1 MPAMIKARLH
11 LLTFPLA
18 ALIAVLPLLL
28 QGPSCGHD
36 LDFHLLS
43 WMEAAQ
49 QISHGNLHP
58 HWAFTPAY
66 NAGEPRFIF
75 YPPISWTAG
84 ALLTLLLTHL
94 PGVSAAVGFGLAPA
108 IYTWMVLTLAGC
120 SCYVVVRRVADQGIA
135 VLVSTFYLANPYM
148 LFTAYER
155 TAYAELLAAVW
166 FPLLLAEVLA
176 IEPSVVRLAI
186 AIALLWLTNAPAAV
200 MGCYTIVFL
209 GFVRIALG
217 YWSGRSQKEAGQL
230 AMSFGGSALLGL
242 GLAGFY
248 LVPAI
253 YEQRW
258 VEIGMA
264 ILPGLRVEDNT
275 LFHHTGDPPH
285 DAVLQTASIVALLML
300 TMVVVALLG
309 LMRQAA
315 GNSTIEVRGSREQMS
330 DTLPSRRGLLIRK
343 TDVILLASLTFAIG
357 FFLTSTSLP
366 LWSRIP
372 ELGFLQF
379 PWRLLAILAPVCAV
393 AAALAVQKMRIRA
406 LPSAA
411 LASALAAIFAA
422 PAYMTFRQGCDPSD
436 TPVARLSLFRSG
448 AGSEPTDEY
457 TPAPADNDALRPGSP
472 PFRLLA
478 DEKPDRAPKA
488 PDLPP
493 GPAPTHLQ
501 ITAQG
506 SRVLLLN
513 LREFPSWK
521 VMLNGHE
528 VSERIERDDGLLA
541 FRLPEG
547 TSSIDV
553 LTVRT
558 PDQILGD
565 LLSSGAVIMLMVL
578 FVRRRRRHLLPL
590 YPSTEQADL

>member
-1 MPAMIKARLH
+1 MPEKIKARLH

-28 QGPSCGHD
+28 HGPSCGHD

-43 WMEAAQ
+43 WMEAAR

-84 ALLTLLLTHL
+84 ALLTLVLTHL
-94 PGVSAAVGFGLAPA
+94 PGISAAAGFGLAPA
-108 IYTWMVLTLAGC
+108 IYTWIVLTLAGYA
-120 SCYVVVRRVADQGIA
+120 CYAMIRRIADRGVAII
-135 VLVSTFYLANPYM
+135 VSTFYLANPYM

-176 IEPSVVRLAI
+176 VEPCIVRLAI
-186 AIALLWLTNAPAAV
+186 SIALLWLTNAPAAV
-200 MGCYTIVFL
+200 MGCYTVAFI

-217 YWSGRSQKEAGQL
+217 CRSEEAVRL
-230 AMSFGGSALLGL
+230 AMRFGGSALLGL

-264 ILPGLRVEDNT
+264 ILPGLRVQDNT

-300 TMVVVALLG
+300 TLAVVALLG
-309 LMRQAA
+309 LVRQSAKSSNI
-315 GNSTIEVRGSREQMS
+315 GGLKSREQIS
-330 DTLPSRRGLLIRK
+330 AALTSRHGLLDLK
-343 TDVILLASLTFAIG
+343 TNAILLASLTSAIG
-357 FFLTSTSLP
+357 FLLTSASLP
-366 LWSRIP
+366 LWRWIP

-379 PWRLLAILAPVCAV
+379 PWRLLAVLAPVCAV
-393 AAALAVQKMRIRA
+393 VAALALRKMRIPA

-411 LASALAAIFAA
+411 MAVALAAIFAV
-422 PAYMTFRQGCDPSD
+422 PAYISFRQGCDPSD

-478 DEKPDRAPKA
+478 NEKSDRAASVADA
-488 PDLPP
+488 PNSPP

-501 ITAQG
+501 ITSPE

-521 VMLNGHE
+521 ILLNGHE
-528 VSERIERDDGLLA
+528 VSERVARDDGLIA

-547 TSSIDV
+547 ASRIDV

-565 LLSSGAVIMLMVL
+565 LLSGGALMMLLVLLARSRRTSSPAAL
-578 FVRRRRRHLLPL
+578 FVNR
-590 YPSTEQADL
+590 TG